1 MYIIKGGTWMQLVAY
16 SLYSEY
22 YFSIDNLC
30 KDMFLRS
37 QVIWQQDEG

>member
-1 MYIIKGGTWMQLVAY
+1 MQLVTY

-37 QVIWQQDEG
+37 QVMLQQDEG